1 MSPSSM
7 SSSSALNP
15 DLLLSQAL
23 AGSQDCFGRLLSVY
37 RNYLKLLVMSQLE
50 RKLQRRISA
59 SDVVQ
64 ETFLEANRDFP
75 QFRGQTS
82 GEFCAWLR
90 RILVNNLHRVVEQHV
105 LAEKRTVRR
114 EVSLEAM
121 ANALEQST
129 TRLDAILPDPGTSP
143 SMNYQKHEQELELA
157 NVVAELP
164 ADYRE
169 VIVLRHIEALP
180 FDEVARRMERS
191 TGAVRMLWL
200 RAIRQL
206 REKLEN

>member
-1 MSPSSM
+1 MVPSAMSN
-7 SSSSALNP
+7 SSALNP

-23 AGSQDCFGRLLSVY
+23 AGSRECFGRLLSVY

-50 RKLQRRISA
+50 KKLQRRISV

-64 ETFLEANRDFP
+64 ETFLEANRDFG

-121 ANALEQST
+121 AHSLEQST

-164 ADYRE
+164 GDYRE

-180 FDEVARRMERS
+180 FEEVARRMERS
-191 TGAVRMLWL
+191 PGAVRMLWL

-206 REKLEN
+206 REKLES